1 MMEDRKQINV
11 RIPTRLHDQIAKM
24 GQVKQD
30 IVTAALELY
39 FTTDTK
45 PDDSKTIAAL
55 VNELDEKNKQI
66 SELHIMVQSAI
77 SRQAIEAPS
86 GRPWWKFW

>member
-1 MMEDRKQINV
+1 MEDRKQINV

-55 VNELDEKNKQI
+55 VNELDEKIKQI
-66 SELHIMVQSAI
+66 SNLHKMEHSLI
-77 SRQAIEAPS
+77 
-86 GRPWWKFW
+86 

>member
-1 MMEDRKQINV
+1 MEDRKQINV
-11 RIPTRLHDQIAKM
+11 RIPTRLHEQIAKM
-24 GQVKQD
+24 GQAKQD
-30 IVTAALELY
+30 VVTAALELY

-45 PDDSKTIAAL
+45 PENSKTIVAL

-77 SRQAIEAPS
+77 SRHAIEAPS